1 MLDKDAV
8 KNLDRGCCK
17 KDCFFGADPGMEPG
31 VLGSGYAFA
40 RLVKGVECW
49 PCETRHFL
57 GATQTK
63 SSFF

>member
-31 VLGSGYAFA
+31 VLDSMLLLEP

-49 PCETRHFL
+49 T
-57 GATQTK
+57 
-63 SSFF
+63 